1 VDLSR
6 ANLLDNPDLA
16 GHKDTVFLDI
26 QAGLPILKLLF
37 LPQPLTSIQEDL
49 SAETPENVPNDF
61 LAEGG
66 VLLGDLNFPAVVLQT
81 CHYEHQF
88 GE

>member
-1 VDLSR
+1 M
-6 ANLLDNPDLA
+6 DLA
-16 GHKDTVFLDI
+16 YTTLADNRNLANGTESVFLDI

>member
-1 VDLSR
+1 VDLACTNPEDNR
-6 ANLLDNPDLA
+6 NLADRRES
-16 GHKDTVFLDI
+16 VFLDI
-26 QAGLPILKLLF
+26 RAGFPILKALF
-37 LPQPLTSIQEDL
+37 LAQPLTSFQEDL
-49 SAETPENVPNDF
+49 NAETPENVPNDL

-81 CHYEHQF
+81 CHYEHKF